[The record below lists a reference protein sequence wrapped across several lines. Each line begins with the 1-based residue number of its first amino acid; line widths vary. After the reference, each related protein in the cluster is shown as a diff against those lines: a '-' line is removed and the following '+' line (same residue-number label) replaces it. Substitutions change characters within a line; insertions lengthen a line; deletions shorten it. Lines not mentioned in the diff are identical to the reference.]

1 MGRGFM
7 RRTWLAVC
15 VLWSLASLATGQ
27 SATSS
32 PQQQPSAPDPGSPAA
47 EPAIPTQ
54 QNDLSLNW
62 NDFDRRVWAN
72 AKTYVDIPMADVLAA
87 VPELKGLTE
96 EVSRPDLNSLLDSV
110 GKSCL
115 ELLQHTP
122 NVASREEQITSQHTV
137 SRISQGAMVA
147 AIPEATHEKQ
157 TFGYLL
163 LNRVTEDG
171 SELREYRTDKNGRP
185 IAYSGSKTG
194 QVTEGFASEWL
205 RLFPGNQS
213 QSRFRYL
220 GRQEIDGRKTLV
232 IAFAEIPD
240 KVRFPTAFAFDGNR
254 LTLLFQG
261 IAWVD
266 ATDFR
271 IVRIRED
278 LLAPRPDVHLKQMTI
293 SIRFGDARIPKA
305 AATVWLP
312 READIAWEYKGTAV
326 EQRHLYSDFRLYAV
340 HSKIVPQ

>member
-1 MGRGFM
+1 L
-7 RRTWLAVC
+7 RRTWLPVC
-15 VLWSLASLATGQ
+15 LLLSLASLATGQ
-27 SATSS
+27 SATSN
-32 PQQQPSAPDPGSPAA
+32 PQQQSSFPAPGNPSPQPS
-47 EPAIPTQ
+47 IPSQ

-72 AKTYVDIPMADVLAA
+72 ATTYVDLPMADVLAA

-96 EVSRPDLNSLLDSV
+96 EGSRPDLNSLLDSV

-115 ELLQHTP
+115 ELMRHTP
-122 NVASREEQITSQHTV
+122 NVASREEQITSQHTA
-137 SRISQGAMVA
+137 SRISQGALVA

-163 LNRVTEDG
+163 LNRITEDG
-171 SELREYRTDKNGRP
+171 SELREYRTDKNGRA
-185 IAYSGSKTG
+185 ITYSGSKTG

-205 RLFPGNQS
+205 RLFPGNQG

-240 KVRFPTAFAFDGNR
+240 KVRFPTEFSFDGTR

-293 SIRFGDARIPKA
+293 SIRFGDARIAKA
-305 AATVWLP
+305 ATSLWLP
-312 READIAWEYKGTAV
+312 EEADVAWEYKGTAV
-326 EQRHLYSDFRLYAV
+326 EQRHVYSDFRLYAV